1 MRRKNK
7 FFGSYVDLRYF
18 GDVSRIWLKNTRI
31 WGVDLEF
38 QIYGRSWTFGQKT
51 LRSKAERPSN
61 ETKFEPVM
69 LCSVLIESVR
79 LDSQKNHRK

>member
-7 FFGSYVDLRYF
+7 FFGSYVDLRYI
-18 GDVSRIWLKNTRI
+18 GNVSRIWLKNTRI

-51 LRSKAERPSN
+51 FVRRPN
-61 ETKFEPVM
+61 DLQTRPN
-69 LCSVLIESVR
+69 LN
-79 LDSQKNHRK
+79 Q